1 MKKLLALLRTSMF
14 RWWLMIVAAFTIFPA
29 CPCCGRQGC
38 PGGLAAGAVLGGI
51 LVAVRAAFAHIRD
64 RLSRADFPKEPNNKI
79 GALDGSQLRLL
90 CRK

>member
-1 MKKLLALLRTSMF
+1 
-14 RWWLMIVAAFTIFPA
+14 
-29 CPCCGRQGC
+29 
-38 PGGLAAGAVLGGI
+38 LGGI
-51 LVAVRAAFAHIRD
+51 LVAVREAFAHIRD